1 MCCCLLSIYGSG
13 SGNGSGL
20 GFGSVLVW
28 SGLVWLLLAVD
39 ERSRCSFLFS
49 SRLGFA
55 KLATKGGVTG
65 MDGCYGSLC
74 LNRISGVLGVEWDI
88 SGWLGAISSGL

>member
-55 KLATKGGVTG
+55 KLATKGRG
-65 MDGCYGSLC
+65 YG
-74 LNRISGVLGVEWDI
+74 N
-88 SGWLGAISSGL
+88 GWLLWISLFE